1 MPEPGC
7 ELVRALERISI
18 SALARV
24 EVPAAFWRKRRTGEV
39 RGDDAALLAADFA
52 ADVKGTDGAAP
63 RFAVV
68 TLDNAILTA
77 AARLVGRHPLRG
89 YDAVQLATALAVL
102 EAEPS
107 TRFVSFDTALNA
119 AAAAEGLQV
128 L

>member
-107 TRFVSFDTALNA
+107 TRFVSFDTALNG

>member
-1 MPEPGC
+1 
-7 ELVRALERISI
+7 VRALERITI

-24 EVPAAFWRKRRTGEV
+24 EVPAAFWRKRRTGEL
-39 RGDDAALLAADFA
+39 RGDDAALLAAEFA

-89 YDAVQLATALAVL
+89 YDAVQLATALAV
-102 EAEPS
+102 ARKVPG
-107 TRFVSFDTALNA
+107 TRFVSFDNALNA

>member
-1 MPEPGC
+1 
-7 ELVRALERISI
+7 VRALERISI
-18 SALARV
+18 SVLARV

-68 TLDNAILTA
+68 TLDNAILTG

-107 TRFVSFDTALNA
+107 TRFVSFDAALNE